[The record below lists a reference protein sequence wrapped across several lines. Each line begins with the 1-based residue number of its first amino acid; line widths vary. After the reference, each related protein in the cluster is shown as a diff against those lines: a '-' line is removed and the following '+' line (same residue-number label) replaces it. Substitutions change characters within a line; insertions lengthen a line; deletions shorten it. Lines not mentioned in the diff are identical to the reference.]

1 MDGSFKRCCSFFK
14 LTPSHFS
21 SSFFLSFF
29 LLSLFLPLFYVMFS
43 LLTRRILKRCHHQVS
58 HLLLLRHSTKRLEWG
73 THCHCQPSTGF
84 QSILPTLFFYFL
96 LSFLIQLSPVLTCH
110 WNISWLPFFLF
121 FPRGLRISLSLSF
134 FPLQPTGQAVCHL
147 FIRYD
152 CVFFQNGMD
161 KLYSQFIKLFGN
173 RS

>member
-96 LSFLIQLSPVLTCH
+96 LSFLIQLSPVQTL
-110 WNISWLPFFLF
+110 SLKYQLASFFSFFFQEDFVSLYHYLF
-121 FPRGLRISLSLSF
+121 FPSSQLVRQSAIFLSDM
-134 FPLQPTGQAVCHL
+134 
-147 FIRYD
+147 I
-152 CVFFQNGMD
+152 VFFFRMEWISYTAS
-161 KLYSQFIKLFGN
+161 L
-173 RS
+173 